1 MTARLLAL
9 LLLLAG
15 LAPLPAQALESNV
28 ATSPRAQ
35 VSLVSES
42 DAFQPGQALRIG
54 LRLRMAPGWYTYWR
68 NPGDAGAP
76 AELDFQL
83 PEGATAGPIAWP
95 TPARHATGP
104 VMSYGYE
111 GEILLPVTLT
121 LPATLPPLSLGEPLT
136 LQLHASWLV
145 CERICVPEEA
155 DFTLTLPHGTPTPSA
170 QAPLFATADANT
182 PHTATTSTPWQAEI
196 SPEGTLSL
204 RLPGLDATQ
213 VREAWFAPYAWGQI
227 EHSAPQPLST
237 AEGGFTLA
245 LRPGTEFRHQAGLA
259 GIVVVT
265 DHTGRT
271 TAMELAATPGPTA
284 IPAATLPL
292 WQLVAFALAAGMILN
307 LMPCVFPVLAMK
319 AIGLA
324 TLAGKSRGAAL
335 AQAGA
340 YAAGVLA
347 TFLALA
353 GTLVAMR
360 AAGSVVGWGFQ
371 FQSPV
376 FVAATAWLLLA
387 IGLNM
392 SGLYAIGGGGVATIG
407 ARTTQKGGL
416 LGSFL
421 TGLLAVLV
429 ATPCTAPFMG
439 AAIAGALAAPL
450 AVTLLGFLAMGAG
463 FALPYVLFAAIPGFA
478 RMLPRPGA
486 WMDILR
492 QALAF
497 PMYAAAVWL
506 LWVVSLQAGPTG
518 VLTTASGMLLVAFAL
533 WAVGLSQSRAGSWR
547 RLATASALLAGLGAI
562 AVLTTLATTPA
573 ATAAAPSNQPA
584 PDASEP
590 FTPRRLAELRA
601 AGTPVFVNMT
611 AAWCVTCIVN
621 EQVALAQ
628 PAIRQAFAAGNITYL
643 KGDWTRRDPA
653 ITEYLRA
660 LGRDGVPLYVLYPG
674 KAAAPVILPQILTEA
689 RLLQELARTQQGDQ
703 P

>member
-1 MTARLLAL
+1 M
-9 LLLLAG
+9 
-15 LAPLPAQALESNV
+15 N
-28 ATSPRAQ
+28 
-35 VSLVSES
+35 
-42 DAFQPGQALRIG
+42 
-54 LRLRMAPGWYTYWR
+54 
-68 NPGDAGAP
+68 
-76 AELDFQL
+76 
-83 PEGATAGPIAWP
+83 
-95 TPARHATGP
+95 
-104 VMSYGYE
+104 
-111 GEILLPVTLT
+111 
-121 LPATLPPLSLGEPLT
+121 PATRHHS
-136 LQLHASWLV
+136 
-145 CERICVPEEA
+145 
-155 DFTLTLPHGTPTPSA
+155 FTSA
-170 QAPLFATADANT
+170 
-182 PHTATTSTPWQAEI
+182 
-196 SPEGTLSL
+196 
-204 RLPGLDATQ
+204 
-213 VREAWFAPYAWGQI
+213 
-227 EHSAPQPLST
+227 
-237 AEGGFTLA
+237 
-245 LRPGTEFRHQAGLA
+245 
-259 GIVVVT
+259 
-265 DHTGRT
+265 
-271 TAMELAATPGPTA
+271 
-284 IPAATLPL
+284 
-292 WQLVAFALAAGMILN
+292 
-307 LMPCVFPVLAMK
+307 
-319 AIGLA
+319 
-324 TLAGKSRGAAL
+324 
-335 AQAGA
+335 
-340 YAAGVLA
+340 
-347 TFLALA
+347 
-353 GTLVAMR
+353 
-360 AAGSVVGWGFQ
+360 
-371 FQSPV
+371 
-376 FVAATAWLLLA
+376 
-387 IGLNM
+387 
-392 SGLYAIGGGGVATIG
+392 GVATLG
-407 ARTTQKGGL
+407 ANATQKGGL

-478 RMLPRPGA
+478 RLLPRPGA

-533 WAVGLSQSRAGSWR
+533 WAVGLSQSRGGSWR
-547 RLATASALLAGLGAI
+547 RLGTASALLAGLGAI

-573 ATAAAPSNQPA
+573 ATAAAPSNQPQ

>member
-1 MTARLLAL
+1 MTRRLLAL
-9 LLLLAG
+9 LTLLLAG
-15 LAPLPAQALESNV
+15 LAPVPAQALESAVV
-28 ATSPRAQ
+28 ASPRAQ
-35 VSLVSES
+35 VSLVSEHDS
-42 DAFQPGQALRIG
+42 VQPGQTLRLA

-83 PEGATAGPIAWP
+83 PAGLTAGSIAWP
-95 TPARHATGP
+95 TPARHPTGP
-104 VMSYGYE
+104 VMSYGYD
-111 GEILLPVTLT
+111 GEVLLPVSLT
-121 LPATLPPLSLGEPLT
+121 LPATLPAEPLT

-145 CERICVPEEA
+145 CERICVPEEGG
-155 DFTLTLPHGTPTPSA
+155 FSLTLPAGPPAPSA
-170 QAPLFATADANT
+170 EAPLFAATDAAT
-182 PHTATTSTPWQAEI
+182 PRAATPSSPWQATI
-196 SPEGTLSL
+196 SPEAVLSL

-213 VREAWFAPYAWGQI
+213 VREAWFAPYAWGQV

-245 LRPGTEFRHQAGLA
+245 LRPGAEFRHAAGLA

-271 TAMELAATPGPTA
+271 TAMELAAEPGPS
-284 IPAATLPL
+284 IVPAATLPL
-292 WQLVAFALAAGMILN
+292 WQLVAFALAAGAILN

-324 TLAGKSRGAAL
+324 ALSGQARAAAL

-340 YAAGVLA
+340 YTAGVLA

-353 GTLVAMR
+353 GTLVALR
-360 AAGSVVGWGFQ
+360 AAGEAVGWGFQ

-376 FVAATAWLLLA
+376 FVAATAWIMLA

-392 SGLYAIGGGGVATIG
+392 SGLYAIGGGRVAGLG
-407 ARTTQKGGL
+407 ANAARKGGL
-416 LGSFL
+416 AGQFL

-450 AVTLLGFLAMGAG
+450 AVTLLGFLAMGIG
-463 FALPYVLFAAIPGFA
+463 FALPYVLFAAIPGIA
-478 RMLPRPGA
+478 RRLPRPGA

-497 PMYAAAVWL
+497 PMYGAAVWL

-518 VLTTASGMLLVAFAL
+518 VLATAAGMLLVAFAL
-533 WAVGLSQSRAGSWR
+533 WALGLAQSRPGTVR
-547 RLATASALLAGLGAI
+547 RLAAASALLAGLGAI

-584 PDASEP
+584 PDSSQP
-590 FTPRRLAELRA
+590 FTPARLAELRA
-601 AGTPVFVNMT
+601 AGTPVFLNMT

-628 PAIRQAFAAGNITYL
+628 PAIRAAFAKSGVTYL

-653 ITEYLRA
+653 ITDYLRA
-660 LGRDGVPLYVLYPG
+660 MGRDGVPLYVLYPG
-674 KAAAPVILPQILTEA
+674 KGAAPVVLPQILTET
-689 RLLQELARTQQGDQ
+689 RVLEELHRAGL
-703 P
+703 